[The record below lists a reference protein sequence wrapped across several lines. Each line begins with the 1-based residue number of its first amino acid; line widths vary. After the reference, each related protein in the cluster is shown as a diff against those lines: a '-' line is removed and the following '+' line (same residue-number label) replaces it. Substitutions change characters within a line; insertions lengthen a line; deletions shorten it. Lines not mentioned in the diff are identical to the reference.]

1 MSLRHHSL
9 VAWQRADDLF
19 LKLHR
24 LSLKAFP
31 GYERFEL
38 GSQIRRAAFSVAVN
52 IVEGFARPAGRGRV
66 NFLNI
71 SQASLA
77 EVGYCVHV
85 AVRLGYLSEQ
95 EASDCELAIK
105 QVGAPLA
112 GLIRSERSGV
122 LIRGGGAMLV
132 FCYLLIRLS

>member
-1 MSLRHHSL
+1 M
-9 VAWQRADDLF
+9 
-19 LKLHR
+19 
-24 LSLKAFP
+24 
-31 GYERFEL
+31 
-38 GSQIRRAAFSVAVN
+38 N

-95 EASDCELAIK
+95 EASDCDLAIK

-112 GLIRSERSGV
+112 GLIRSERSNV

-132 FCYLLIRLS
+132 FCYVLIRLS